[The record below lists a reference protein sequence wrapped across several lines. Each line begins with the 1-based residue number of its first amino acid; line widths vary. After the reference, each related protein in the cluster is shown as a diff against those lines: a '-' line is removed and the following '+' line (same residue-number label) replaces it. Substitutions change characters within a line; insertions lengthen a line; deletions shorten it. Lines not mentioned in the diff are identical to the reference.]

1 MYGMTAQPT
10 AMTSAAPAARRRA
23 LVSTPAAPTSAVLFI
38 LGLILITGRVAVVSV
53 TRVRN
58 GRQAGTLT

>member
-1 MYGMTAQPT
+1 MHEMTGQKN
-10 AMTSAAPAARRRA
+10 AMTTAAPAAHRRA
-23 LVSTPAAPTSAVLFI
+23 LVIAPTAPISAVLFI

-58 GRQAGTLT
+58 GRQAAH

>member
-1 MYGMTAQPT
+1 MQGTTTQPT
-10 AMTSAAPAARRRA
+10 AMASAAPAMRRHA
-23 LVSTPAAPTSAVLFI
+23 LVTRPAALVSAVLFL

-58 GRQAGTLT
+58 GSRAAH

>member
-1 MYGMTAQPT
+1 MKGMTTQST
-10 AMTSAAPAARRRA
+10 AMASAAPAMRRRA
-23 LVSTPAAPTSAVLFI
+23 FAATPAAPVSAVLFI

-58 GRQAGTLT
+58 GRQAAH